1 MAEETTTTDKKPIT
15 PDDIHMP
22 PNSYWPIVLAL
33 GFAMIMAGLAFNVSL
48 IIVGVITVLTAAIG
62 WVIEPV

>member
-1 MAEETTTTDKKPIT
+1 MAEETTTEKKPIT

-33 GFAMIMAGLAFNVSL
+33 GFILIMAGAAFNLSL
-48 IIVGVITVLTAAIG
+48 IIFGVIIVLTSAIG